1 MLNSYVYHEG
11 EDPQNPGLLIP
22 RYKALGRTAPNGKK
36 YSEKPLVNGSED
48 DLVPV
53 RSIVVKR
60 DGDPYTITPDLI
72 GTKFKFTD
80 GAAIGL
86 SFATSLTEGTT
97 QSALGLKHGGH
108 ERVLNKEGN
117 FYAPKQCEFREE
129 GRWIYLKVRG
139 GELKYPRPDNWVGV
153 GKEKFEKGELIG
165 AAYNTSSPISKLN
178 ALIKLMRAKGSD
190 GTRYFEKDNIIVS
203 DCYAYEDGVIRYVE
217 TKSGDIE
224 VWIGN
229 TQYDFSPVSMYYY
242 PDGTEVKKFQR
253 ICSGVVNMNHV
264 IPGMKN
270 NLNDIYLIFR
280 KQFYTLTDGGFVST
294 GLSDLH
300 ATQEELIELLF
311 TGLTDV
317 EIDPDTNKI
326 DQIQYLGTQS
336 GVLNKKSF
344 YTVLSYGYSSRVVS
358 KALKGDLNLSGDV
371 MTETVLGLL
380 LNNQLDEKKNK

>member
-1 MLNSYVYHEG
+1 
-11 EDPQNPGLLIP
+11 
-22 RYKALGRTAPNGKK
+22 
-36 YSEKPLVNGSED
+36 
-48 DLVPV
+48 
-53 RSIVVKR
+53 
-60 DGDPYTITPDLI
+60 
-72 GTKFKFTD
+72 
-80 GAAIGL
+80 
-86 SFATSLTEGTT
+86 
-97 QSALGLKHGGH
+97 
-108 ERVLNKEGN
+108 
-117 FYAPKQCEFREE
+117 
-129 GRWIYLKVRG
+129 
-139 GELKYPRPDNWVGV
+139 
-153 GKEKFEKGELIG
+153 
-165 AAYNTSSPISKLN
+165 
-178 ALIKLMRAKGSD
+178 MRAKGSD

-217 TKSGDIE
+217 NKNGEME

-229 TQYDFSPVSMYYY
+229 TQYDYSPVSQYYL
-242 PDGTEVKKFQR
+242 PDGAEVKKFQR

-264 IPGMKN
+264 IPGMNN

-317 EIDPDTNKI
+317 EIDPKTNKI

-358 KALKGDLNLSGDV
+358 RALKGDLNLSGDV
-371 MTETVLGLL
+371 MTETILGLL